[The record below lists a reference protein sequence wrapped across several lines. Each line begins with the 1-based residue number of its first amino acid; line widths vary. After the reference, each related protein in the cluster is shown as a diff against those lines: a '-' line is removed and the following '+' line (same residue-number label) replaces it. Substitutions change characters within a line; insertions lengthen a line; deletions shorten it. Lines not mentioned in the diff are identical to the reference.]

1 SYFSSI
7 ALALSA
13 STRAEA
19 FTFTSST
26 PSQCQNIVVTWSGR
40 GQPPFRLLIIPPGL
54 AVRTF
59 SIPSSAY
66 QGNYGSFS
74 TPLLFNQNQHLMLSM
89 SDATGATAGGISGL
103 LMVGPPQGASQ
114 CNMVLHKICFPGDDF
129 FFSLDSDLQQCQP
142 YPFTL
147 YDEAIQPITIA
158 AFVPLGSSFVLNPP
172 MGSSFSWIA
181 NLTAGT
187 SVTSDFPDEGRK
199 GGTSPIKV
207 VGLMNNNSCLA
218 PTVVTSSRSGV
229 TSSRMTS
236 TLGSSQTSKSN
247 SGQGGSKIRTIIG
260 AAAGGFALV
269 GITAFL
275 FFCFSRN
282 GCAKSGYRP
291 NQKVDF
297 IYDLVSP
304 HDVFILPAGY
314 TPALAPQESS
324 HNSALASTPFLS
336 ATPAQHASTA
346 IPLASRFGKANSA
359 PQFDNSNAP
368 LQFHDP
374 NAPHRLGTPDL
385 SQQQF
390 SLNAPQRF
398 GAPNVPRL
406 ITQIS
411 RRPWNCGWNFLHN
424 IRRVGHQYQVYRR
437 QTMLA
442 CLPQPCRSGH

>member
-1 SYFSSI
+1 
-7 ALALSA
+7 
-13 STRAEA
+13 
-19 FTFTSST
+19 
-26 PSQCQNIVVTWSGR
+26 
-40 GQPPFRLLIIPPGL
+40 
-54 AVRTF
+54 
-59 SIPSSAY
+59 
-66 QGNYGSFS
+66 
-74 TPLLFNQNQHLMLSM
+74 
-89 SDATGATAGGISGL
+89 
-103 LMVGPPQGASQ
+103 
-114 CNMVLHKICFPGDDF
+114 
-129 FFSLDSDLQQCQP
+129 
-142 YPFTL
+142 
-147 YDEAIQPITIA
+147 
-158 AFVPLGSSFVLNPP
+158 

-187 SVTSDFPDEGRK
+187 SVTFSMINSQGRK
-199 GGTSPIKV
+199 GGTLPIKV
-207 VGLMNNNSCLA
+207 VGLTNNNSCLA
-218 PTVVTSSRSGV
+218 PTVVTSSGSGV
-229 TSSRMTS
+229 TSSRTTS
-236 TLGSSQTSKSN
+236 TSGSSQTSKSN
-247 SGQGGSKIRTIIG
+247 SGQGRSKIRTIIG

-297 IYDLVSP
+297 IYNLVSP

-346 IPLASRFGKANSA
+346 IPLASRFGKANSV

-374 NAPHRLGTPDL
+374 NAPHRLGTPDA

-390 SLNAPQRF
+390 SPNAPQRF

-406 ITQIS
+406 ILHTDIEETMELQVELPPQYSES
-411 RRPWNCGWNFLHN
+411 RAPIPGLLASND
-424 IRRVGHQYQVYRR
+424 VGLSAATSRIWSLKRAGGFDSSFVL
-437 QTMLA
+437 T
-442 CLPQPCRSGH
+442 